1 VLIFDIWN
9 PLLTAAERD
18 IVRAATEVVGS
29 YYASAPGSPA

>member
-18 IVRAATEVVGS
+18 VVRAATEVVGT
-29 YYASAPGSPA
+29 YYGSIPEKPA